1 MRLVKALQFIGLLIL
16 VTVLFGG
23 EVLES
28 ACFIDDVSNDYI
40 QAPASSDHGLTK
52 KAPADVVPQSNV
64 NFAQESIPNL
74 AVILPVQPS
83 HSSALTL
90 LQLLCIQRK

>member
-1 MRLVKALQFIGLLIL
+1 MRLVKGLQFIGLLIL

-28 ACFIDDVSNDYI
+28 ACFIDDISNDYI

-52 KAPADVVPQSNV
+52 QAPTHVVPQSDINL
-64 NFAQESIPNL
+64 AQESIPNP
-74 AVILPVQPS
+74 AVILPVESS